1 MGDKGGKN
9 KDKNEKKRQ
18 KKKGEVAATKKEKN
32 HKPTHA

>member
-9 KDKNEKKRQ
+9 KDKNEKKRA
-18 KKKGEVAATKKEKN
+18 KKKGEVAAIKKDKN